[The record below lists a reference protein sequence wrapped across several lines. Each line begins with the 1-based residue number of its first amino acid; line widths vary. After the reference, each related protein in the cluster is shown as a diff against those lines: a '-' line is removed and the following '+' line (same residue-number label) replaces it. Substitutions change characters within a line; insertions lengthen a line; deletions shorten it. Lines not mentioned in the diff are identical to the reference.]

1 MIRSYMEADMNTVLV
16 ALLIEAENKLAAAL
30 LHAADL
36 KVADFHDLA
45 TVRVQIQ
52 EIRKDYERER

>member
-1 MIRSYMEADMNTVLV
+1 MNTVLV
-16 ALLIEAENKLAAAL
+16 ALLIEAEDKLAAAL
-30 LHAADL
+30 RHTVDL